1 MSTSTSSAASK
12 GSTSTASTF
21 TSKRC
26 IPDCSEP
33 APLPTSSP
41 SCNSGKQTSISSFTK
56 KAAPQP
62 LMPCGQSTPAGH
74 SSYQDQLTQKT
85 ANVPETQLQ
94 TATTIQ
100 DTEHF
105 TVDSTSSTSSPS
117 ESNSVSYAEL
127 YPAFWEDSPQY
138 NPNVGGMVYP
148 WIRNSRVMLQAP
160 NVQPQTAPT
169 PEWYIK
175 NGKKVNVNGTMPKYA
190 AEAKAEHERMSL
202 VLKSLDVYKTNYCRL
217 EQTTTYKIV
226 VGKARILQSTPN
238 HQTSAEENERIRV
251 ERDLLLAKEAE
262 MKALME
268 KMERM
273 EEMLN
278 RAALKRK
285 PQGLPEKETKR
296 SEVGLTDSQEEDLEE
311 MDP

>member
-12 GSTSTASTF
+12 ASTSTASSF
-21 TSKRC
+21 TSRRC
-26 IPDCSEP
+26 IPDCTEP

-41 SCNSGKQTSISSFTK
+41 SCSSGRQTSISSFAK

-62 LMPCGQSTPAGH
+62 LMSCGQLTPAGH
-74 SSYQDQLTQKT
+74 SSYQDQLSKKT
-85 ANVPETQLQ
+85 ENALEAQSL

-105 TVDSTSSTSSPS
+105 TVDSTSSASSPN

-127 YPAFWEDSPQY
+127 YPAFWEDCQQY

-148 WIRNSRVMLQAP
+148 WIRNPRVMIQAP

-175 NGKKVNVNGTMPKYA
+175 NGKKVNANGTMPKYA
-190 AEAKAEHERMSL
+190 AEAKAEHERMTP

-217 EQTTTYKIV
+217 ELTPTYKIV
-226 VGKARILQSTPN
+226 VGKPRMVQLTPN
-238 HQTSAEENERIRV
+238 HQISAES
-251 ERDLLLAKEAE
+251 DLLRAKEAE
-262 MKALME
+262 MSAM
-268 KMERM
+268 MERM
-273 EEMLN
+273 EQMAQMLQQ
-278 RAALKRK
+278 ATGQPSKRTTMASSENE
-285 PQGLPEKETKR
+285 PKR
-296 SEVGLTDSQEEDLEE
+296 THMDLTEENEE
-311 MDP
+311 MDQ